1 MSEAWFYWPDL
12 PEPES
17 RVILSG
23 REARHAFGAR
33 RLAEG
38 DALRLFD
45 GCGRVALATVEGV
58 ETPGRRATLG
68 IRSVTQAKPLRPAIH
83 LACALPKGDRQS
95 TLLTMA
101 AQLGL
106 DSFSPL
112 RTERRIV
119 KPTTAFSERAQR
131 WLVESCKQSRQA
143 HLPRVG
149 PERTIDEVVGRAAD
163 SPGGRVLIAHPN
175 GGGMASI
182 VKELEGPEVIVSAI
196 DVLIGPEGGF
206 TPGEVERAEAAGAKR
221 VSLGPTILRI
231 ETAAVVVLGTLRAL
245 LSEPPAA

>member
-17 RVILSG
+17 RVTLSG

-38 DALRLFD
+38 DALHLFD
-45 GCGRVALATVEGV
+45 GCGRVARATVENV
-58 ETPGRRATLG
+58 ETRSHRATLLVQ
-68 IRSVTQAKPLRPAIH
+68 SVEQAEALHPAVH

-112 RTERRIV
+112 RTERRVV
-119 KPTTAFSERAQR
+119 KPTAAFTERAQR
-131 WLVESCKQSRQA
+131 WLIESCKQSRQA
-143 HLPRVG
+143 YLPRIE
-149 PERTIDEVVGRAAD
+149 PERTIDEVIERAAARN
-163 SPGGRVLIAHPN
+163 GGRVLIAHPN
-175 GGGMASI
+175 GGDMPAI
-182 VKELEGPEVIVSAI
+182 VKELKGNVSEVH
-196 DVLIGPEGGF
+196 VLIGPEGGF
-206 TPGEVERAEAAGAKR
+206 TPDEVDHAEAAGARR
-221 VSLGPTILRI
+221 VSLGPTTLRI
-231 ETAAVVVLGTLRAL
+231 ETAAVVMLGTLRAL
-245 LSEPPAA
+245 LNEPSAA